1 MPAPSAPRPRAAA
14 RRLKDE
20 MNTDQDFRPRPFRPA
35 WWLPGAHA
43 QTIAGRYVRP
53 PHGVHYRRERV
64 ETPDGDFLDLDFAT
78 VDGVPVTADG
88 APLCIVVHGLE
99 GSAQS
104 SYVLETCRAL
114 AERGI
119 RSVAMN
125 FRSCSGELNRTA
137 RFYHAG
143 DTGDLAFLLDL
154 LAGRFPSATLLGIG
168 FSLGANQL
176 LKYLGEQGE
185 RSRIRAAAAVS
196 VPYDLGR
203 GADKLWASF
212 MGRVYTRHFVGRLVG
227 KYRLKRATMGELP
240 SPALQA
246 DRILGSRSFR
256 EFDDALTARLH
267 GFRDA
272 DDYYTSSSSAQFLH
286 AIRVPTLLVQAL
298 DDPFVDESA
307 LPHRAIDGNPHLVK
321 AFVPHG
327 GHVGFI
333 AGPPHR
339 PWFWA
344 EREAARFL
352 AVQVPGGGA

>member
-1 MPAPSAPRPRAAA
+1 MADRFPF
-14 RRLKDE
+14 
-20 MNTDQDFRPRPFRPA
+20 TPRPFRPA

-43 QTIAGRYVRP
+43 QTVAGRYVRP

-78 VDGVPVTADG
+78 VDGVPSTADD
-88 APLCIVVHGLE
+88 APLCLVVHGLE
-99 GSAQS
+99 GSARS

-114 AERGI
+114 AECGI
-119 RSVAMN
+119 RAVAMN

-143 DTGDLAFLLDL
+143 DTADLAFLLDL
-154 LAGRFPSATLLGIG
+154 LAARFPSAPLLGAG

-176 LKYLGEQGE
+176 LKYLGERGGA
-185 RSRIRAAAAVS
+185 SLVRAAVAVS

-227 KYRLKRATMGELP
+227 KYRLKRETTGGRLP
-240 SPALQA
+240 SPALEVE
-246 DRILGSRSFR
+246 RILRSRSFR

-272 DDYYTSSSSAQFLH
+272 DDYYATSSCARFLH
-286 AIRVPTLLVQAL
+286 AVRVPTLLVQAL
-298 DDPFVDESA
+298 DDPFVDEAA
-307 LPHRAIDGNPHLVK
+307 LPHGVIDGNPWLYR

-352 AVQVPGGGA
+352 SAACGVSGESTG

>member
-1 MPAPSAPRPRAAA
+1 MADRISF
-14 RRLKDE
+14 
-20 MNTDQDFRPRPFRPA
+20 TPRPFRPA
-35 WWLPGAHA
+35 WWLPGPHA

-53 PHGVHYRRERV
+53 PHGVHYRRERI

-78 VDGVPVTADG
+78 VDGAPAPADG
-88 APLCIVVHGLE
+88 APLCLVVHGLE
-99 GSAQS
+99 GSAGS

-114 AERGI
+114 AQHGI
-119 RSVAMN
+119 RAVAMN

-143 DTGDLAFLLDL
+143 DTVDLAFVLDR
-154 LAGRFPSATLLGIG
+154 LAARNPSVTLLGVG

-176 LKYLGEQGE
+176 LKYLGEQGDA
-185 RSRIRAAAAVS
+185 SRVRAAVAVS

-212 MGRVYTRHFVGRLVG
+212 MGRAYTRHFVGRLVG
-227 KYRLKRATMGELP
+227 KYRHKREATGGLLPGPELEVE
-240 SPALQA
+240 
-246 DRILGSRSFR
+246 RILRSRSFR

-272 DDYYTSSSSAQFLH
+272 DDYYTTSSSARFLH
-286 AIRVPTLLVQAL
+286 AVRVPTLLVQAL
-298 DDPFVDESA
+298 DDPFVDEAA
-307 LPHRAIDGNPHLVK
+307 LPQDAIDGNPCLLR

-352 AVQVPGGGA
+352 AAQVRVGEG